1 MLIYRKVIDFYI
13 EPETKLLTT
22 KLPKYN
28 TRNASSTKGPT
39 AGTCLVVQWLGLHA
53 STARDTSLNPGQGT
67 KTPRVTQHSKKKR
80 HPNVSS
86 EEQASKGPAF
96 KASKTY

>member
-1 MLIYRKVIDFYI
+1 MLQSRGSQKARHDLATEQQSHHSHHFQFTSYFLKNDYKGN
-13 EPETKLLTT
+13 PLT
-22 KLPKYN
+22 
-28 TRNASSTKGPT
+28 
-39 AGTCLVVQWLGLHA
+39 VQWLGLHA